1 MSNSRLGV
9 MVPLEGRGFVQAGLG
24 AALGFPPT
32 SLHPLPAPAVEACPA
47 PLPHPSTRKG
57 H

>member
-9 MVPLEGRGFVQAGLG
+9 MVPLEGRGFVQAGLR

-32 SLHPLPAPAVEACPA
+32 SLHPLPAPALEACPV